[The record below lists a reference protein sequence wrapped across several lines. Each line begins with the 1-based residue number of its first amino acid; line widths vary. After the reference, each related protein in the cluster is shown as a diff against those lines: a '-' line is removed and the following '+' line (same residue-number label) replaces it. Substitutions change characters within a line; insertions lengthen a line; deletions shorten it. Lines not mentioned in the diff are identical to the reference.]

1 MNELIKVIGSAA
13 MIEGSIR
20 QVMEDLAKAVRCSK
34 ESMISVGIP
43 ERFADQFIT
52 DAVRVGLDTKKP
64 KSEKEEA
71 QRVVA
76 EIMASYSKI
85 LEEEFGR

>member
-1 MNELIKVIGSAA
+1 MNELIKVIGSTA

-34 ESMISVGIP
+34 ESMIAVGIP
-43 ERFADQFIT
+43 ERFAEQFIT
-52 DAVRVGLDTKKP
+52 DAVRVGLDTKKH
-64 KSEKEEA
+64 SEKEEA

-76 EIMASYSKI
+76 EIMASYSRI

>member
-1 MNELIKVIGSAA
+1 MINVMGSTA
-13 MIEGSIR
+13 MIEGSAR

-34 ESMISVGIP
+34 NSMIDAGIP

-76 EIMASYSKI
+76 EIMASYSRI

>member
-1 MNELIKVIGSAA
+1 MIKVIGSTA

-34 ESMISVGIP
+34 ESMIYAGIP
-43 ERFADQFIT
+43 ERFVDQFIT
-52 DAVRVGLDTKKP
+52 DAVRVGLDTKKH
-64 KSEKEEA
+64 SEKEEA

-76 EIMASYSKI
+76 EIMASYSRI